1 MSSTG
6 PPTKSWWSLY
16 KTSSNKELRQ
26 NYVDVKSDRRSSNLP
41 KHSSGLKSIAVAIGL
56 RSKRPSREPLCPAT
70 SSQASDTSSGQKS
83 PSPTLSPVDSFDTR
97 RLRPRQSLLTI
108 ADDPFAGHPPVVSI
122 RHSPAPS
129 RFSVYSSPSVTDL
142 ASKTDSPVYRSS
154 YGSSST
160 NSNSLG
166 PDLNSTTT
174 SSSHLTFP
182 ESKKLHLK
190 YVSGFS
196 VWNRIHQLH
205 NRRSIGSMQV
215 RLPDDLLLQTSL
227 MPSLSRSAKES
238 PVDDEPIARPKL
250 RSRGMTVGGLPQ
262 KSGFFVKEQT
272 TRRKL
277 SQASSTSKSIPASVK
292 PSEPSKSLLPV
303 RQSSFSSSRIVAPP
317 TAPPSVGLPAPPQPI
332 PEQPNFH
339 HRKRMSSLPFS
350 SSSQPSLFNDHNTS
364 LHPIHDDGRP
374 SNQNSPSDDCSFGGS
389 VEPSSK
395 TAPSSPR
402 TLKKLPSQRSLRPAS
417 SPTTTHDSSEKRKQR
432 NSQQCRLP
440 MPTLSLSIRTS
451 FVTTQ
456 PRNGDTPPHSI
467 TDQWKS
473 RKRLFSTGSQRPSTL
488 TRVPASLREDDASS
502 ESSHISDHDTIQT
515 SYKPW
520 VVTRN
525 YPKPSSFWDEGTDT
539 TPNSPA
545 PHIVDYQPQA
555 IMSRDELAKLEE
567 SISNIN
573 PEQEIPLGS
582 TLSFPHSNGSK
593 EFEQE
598 PMFSPLHSMKP
609 EPSSGWSSDATP
621 ASSTSRSRIARRPI
635 TADPLG
641 RDSSK
646 EAEFGSVES
655 RRLTNFAGSRLD
667 IMPDSTSLPP
677 PPRRRLLSSN
687 SVRSTASTS
696 TTSTLVPSPVER
708 LHYSKVKLLD
718 RPNTLITTTPLQP
731 SSLGTRSLPT
741 SSPPAPRSISTSR
754 GKIRTSGVLEK
765 AIHRRSIMRKPS
777 FLEIDDGET
786 DPESEA
792 EVVEKRDSLF
802 LNMNPPSATV
812 VNGSSK
818 TGESFLDLARE
829 SLDTVRS

>member
-1 MSSTG
+1 MSSTN
-6 PPTKSWWSLY
+6 PPTKSWWSLP
-16 KTSSNKELRQ
+16 KSSGNKELRQ
-26 NYVDVKSDRRSSNLP
+26 NYVDVKPDRRSSNVP

-56 RSKRPSREPLCPAT
+56 RSKRPSKEPLCPAT
-70 SSQASDTSSGQKS
+70 ASHASDTSSGPKYS
-83 PSPTLSPVDSFDTR
+83 PILSPIDSFDTR
-97 RLRPRQSLLTI
+97 LRRPRQSLLTI

-122 RHSPAPS
+122 HHSPVPS
-129 RFSVYSSPSVTDL
+129 RLSVYSSPSVTDFPGK
-142 ASKTDSPVYRSS
+142 ADSPVYRSS

-166 PDLNSTTT
+166 LDLNSTTT

-196 VWNRIHQLH
+196 LWNRVHQPH
-205 NRRSIGSMQV
+205 NRRSVGSMQV

-227 MPSLSRSAKES
+227 MPSMSKSANES
-238 PVDDEPIARPKL
+238 LVEPPGRPKL

-272 TRRKL
+272 TQRKL
-277 SQASSTSKSIPASVK
+277 SQASSTSKSIPASIK
-292 PSEPSKSLLPV
+292 HSEPSKSCLPV
-303 RQSSFSSSRIVAPP
+303 RQTSISSSRIVAPP

-332 PEQPNFH
+332 TEQPNFH
-339 HRKRMSSLPFS
+339 HRKGMGSLPHF
-350 SSSQPSLFNDHNTS
+350 SSSQPSLFNHHNTS
-364 LHPIHDDGRP
+364 LHPIYDDSRP
-374 SNQNSPSDDCSFGGS
+374 SKQNSPGGDCSFGES

-417 SPTTTHDSSEKRKQR
+417 SPTTTLDSSEKRKQR

-456 PRNGDTPPHSI
+456 PRNGDTPSHSI

-488 TRVPASLREDDASS
+488 TRVPTSLREDDASS

-525 YPKPSSFWDEGTDT
+525 YPKPSSFWDEGADT

-545 PHIVDYQPQA
+545 PPTVDYQPQA

-567 SISNIN
+567 SISNTN
-573 PEQEIPLGS
+573 LEQEIPLGS
-582 TLSFPHSNGSK
+582 FSFPHSKGSK

-598 PMFSPLHSMKP
+598 PRFSPSHSMRP
-609 EPSSGWSSDATP
+609 EPSSGWSSETP
-621 ASSTSRSRIARRPI
+621 TSSTSRSRIARRPI

-646 EAEFGSVES
+646 EAEFGSSES
-655 RRLTNFAGSRLD
+655 RRLIANVAGSRLD
-667 IMPDSTSLPP
+667 MMPDSTSLPP

-696 TTSTLVPSPVER
+696 TTSTLVPSPIER
-708 LHYSKVKLLD
+708 LHYSKVKILD
-718 RPNTLITTTPLQP
+718 RSNTVITTTTPLQP

-741 SSPPAPRSISTSR
+741 STPPAPRSIATSR
-754 GKIRTSGVLEK
+754 GKVRTSGVLEK

-777 FLEIDDGET
+777 FLEIDGET

-792 EVVEKRDSLF
+792 EVAEKRDSLF
-802 LNMNPPSATV
+802 LNMKPPSAD
-812 VNGSSK
+812 GSSK

-829 SLDTVRS
+829 SFDTVRS